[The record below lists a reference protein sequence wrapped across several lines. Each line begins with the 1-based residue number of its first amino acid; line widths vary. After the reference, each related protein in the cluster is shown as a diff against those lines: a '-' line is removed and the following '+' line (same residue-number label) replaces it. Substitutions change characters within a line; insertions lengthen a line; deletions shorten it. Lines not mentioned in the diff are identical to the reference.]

1 LAEKLGLIAISPDA
15 RFFAHQLLYEQ
26 ISLLLGLSMPSS
38 FWLRSSD
45 YSARAELVLKRSKWA
60 IWYGT
65 DGGAVAAAPAG
76 NAAMGVLREASEASG
91 EEAEAEEGGERQCE
105 GAFHDRSPY
114 AFASAEGVQHPGMP
128 LIFVVE

>member
-1 LAEKLGLIAISPDA
+1 MRKKTCVWGDGDQSEFLGQLCYTAI
-15 RFFAHQLLYEQ
+15 
-26 ISLLLGLSMPSS
+26 MP
-38 FWLRSSD
+38 RRRSD

-105 GAFHDRSPY
+105 GAFHDRSP
-114 AFASAEGVQHPGMP
+114 
-128 LIFVVE
+128 